1 MRLVYSMGFVTK
13 VDGKF
18 ARHKRRMRVRFNR
31 HRLQRGLRIIPNL
44 FTLGNGFF
52 GFTAIVLAAQDHI
65 LAASYFILLGA
76 LMDGLDGRIAR
87 YMKITTELGT
97 QLDSL
102 CDAISFCLAPS
113 LLIYFWQLYA
123 VGSLG
128 FMACATFALAG
139 IMRLARFNITAQQ
152 QTLYSTGVTTTI
164 AGCFLATLTIAY
176 QHYYFTSSMRLSLL
190 LGALMLAWLMISAIP
205 FPTFKQV
212 SGNAY
217 GIFAGIGVAFIITM
231 GFINVLLW
239 GFLSYF
245 AYTFLRFFW
254 LKFHTPKN

>member
-1 MRLVYSMGFVTK
+1 MGFVTK
-13 VDGKF
+13 VDGKL
-18 ARHKRRMRVRFNR
+18 ARHKRRLRVRFNR

-52 GFTAIVLAAQDHI
+52 GFAAIVFAAQDHI
-65 LAASYFILLGA
+65 LAAAYFILLGA

-87 YMKITTELGT
+87 YMKVTSELGT

-113 LLIYFWQLYA
+113 LLIYFWQLHT

-128 FMACATFALAG
+128 FITCATFSLAG
-139 IMRLARFNITAQQ
+139 IMRLARFNITAEQ
-152 QTLYSTGVTTTI
+152 QTIYSIGVTTTM
-164 AGCFLATLTIAY
+164 AGCFLATITIAC
-176 QHYYFTSSMRLSLL
+176 QQYYFTSSMCFGLL
-190 LGALMLAWLMISAIP
+190 LLTLFLAWLMVSTIP
-205 FPTFKQV
+205 FPTFKQA
-212 SGNAY
+212 SRSAY
-217 GIFAGIGVAFIITM
+217 GIVAGVSVAFIITM
-231 GFINVLLW
+231 GFTTVLLY

-245 AYTFLRFFW
+245 TYAFLRFFW

>member
-1 MRLVYSMGFVTK
+1 MGFVTK
-13 VDGKF
+13 VDGTF
-18 ARHKRRMRVRFNR
+18 ARQKRRLRIHFKRR
-31 HRLQRGLRIIPNL
+31 GIERGLRIIPNL

-87 YMKITTELGT
+87 YMKITSELGT

-102 CDAISFCLAPS
+102 CDAVSFCLAPS
-113 LLIYFWQLYA
+113 ILIYFWQLSA
-123 VGSLG
+123 IESIG
-128 FMACATFALAG
+128 FMGCATFALAG
-139 IMRLARFNITAQQ
+139 IMRLARFNITANQ
-152 QTLYSTGVTTTI
+152 QTIYSSGVTTTI
-164 AGCFLATLTIAY
+164 AGCFLATISIAC
-176 QHYYFTSSMRLSLL
+176 QHYYFSNSMRLYLL
-190 LGALMLAWLMISAIP
+190 IATLLLAWLMVSTIP

-212 SGNAY
+212 SGNTY
-217 GIFAGIGVAFIITM
+217 SIIAGIVFAFIVTM
-231 GFINVLLW
+231 GLINVLLW

-254 LKFHTPKN
+254 VKFHTPKN